1 MPHLTLEYTNNLP
14 GFDAPATLLELNK
27 ILAASGHFEESDI
40 KSRAIQLDTFL
51 VGTLPNSGGFV
62 HIKLAIMSGRSTQTK
77 RELSESMLLVLN
89 QIGKSAP
96 NTPIQLCV
104 EVLDIDREVYAKR
117 VINVS
122 EEFISRETE

>member
-14 GFDAPATLLELNK
+14 EFDAFATLLELNK
-27 ILAASGHFEESDI
+27 ILVASGHFEETDI

-96 NTPIQLCV
+96 KTPIQLSV
-104 EVLDIDREVYAKR
+104 EVQDIDREVYAKT

-122 EEFISRETE
+122 EEFISRET